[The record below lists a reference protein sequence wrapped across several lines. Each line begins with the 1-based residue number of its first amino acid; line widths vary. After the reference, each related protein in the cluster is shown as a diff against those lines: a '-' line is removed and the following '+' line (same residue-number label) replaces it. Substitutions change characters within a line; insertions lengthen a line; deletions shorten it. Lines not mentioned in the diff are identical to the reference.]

1 MKLSLTQE
9 NLNHGLSIVSHIAS
23 KSTTLPILS
32 NILIKANGGEVRL
45 LATNLE
51 LGITCT
57 IRGKVEE
64 EGDFTVQSRLLADYV
79 NLLPKE
85 RVDMEIK
92 EDVSSQ
98 EMSVSC
104 QNFKT
109 KIKGLPATDFPLIP
123 EVKKENAYICDA
135 NDLREGLGQVGLAVS
150 ISETRPE
157 IGGVLFN
164 FKKDKLVLTGT
175 DSYRLAERYIK
186 VVGGNSKEL
195 QVIVPAKTINEV
207 QRILGGS
214 KDPADI
220 NTQAGEVQIYIT
232 ENQVV
237 FSLGNIELTSRLVE
251 GRYPDYTSIIPSQ
264 HNTRATMPVTELS
277 KAIKSTSLFAR
288 TGIYDV
294 GIEFKSEDGQLVV
307 SSVNAQLGENI
318 STLKGEVTGDSVK
331 LVVNYRYLL
340 DCLSTIGSEQ
350 VDLTLQD
357 ANSPLVIKP
366 RGEEEG
372 YLYLIMPIKQS

>member
-357 ANSPLVIKP
+357 ANS
-366 RGEEEG
+366 
-372 YLYLIMPIKQS
+372 